1 MCLNKYTIKELLDE
15 INNRSSSSDKGILD
29 SESNN
34 KIYKKLTENENLSI
48 GICLTFGLPETE
60 NDDKYKC
67 RACGEKKHSS
77 KFSFYLARVDKE
89 GFLMRSNALCNSCS
103 DLQNKKRTKIL
114 NDANK
119 SGLIPKKPKSG
130 DTCQGCEREWHG
142 NWHRHHNDETHEFVS
157 WLCGHCNMSLSEQ
170 RGVFKQ

>member
-15 INNRSSSSDKGILD
+15 INNRCSSSGLGLLN
-29 SESNN
+29 SESNG
-34 KIYKKLTENENLSI
+34 KVYEKLVETENLSI
-48 GICLTFGLPETE
+48 GICLTFGLPKTE
-60 NDDKYKC
+60 INDKDKC
-67 RACGEKKHSS
+67 RSCRKKKDSS
-77 KFSFYLARVDKE
+77 NFRFYQSRVDKN
-89 GFLMRSNALCNSCS
+89 GFLMRTNAICNSCS
-103 DLQNKKRTKIL
+103 RPQNKKRTKIL

>member
-1 MCLNKYTIKELLDE
+1 MKVKARKRLKNKYGMRVPTCPKCKCQRFKTAIKRL
-15 INNRSSSSDKGILD
+15 NA
-29 SESNN
+29 
-34 KIYKKLTENENLSI
+34 
-48 GICLTFGLPETE
+48 
-60 NDDKYKC
+60 YKC